1 MLKVYL
7 ELFVTPVFIL
17 ITINLVHIVLH
28 VYGSAYDMG
37 YAHGQLLKA
46 QIQDILPSFMNHV
59 EQEIEAYLKDLP
71 EEIRKLIAELGLSGA
86 LDLTHLLTE

>member
-1 MLKVYL
+1 
-7 ELFVTPVFIL
+7 
-17 ITINLVHIVLH
+17 
-28 VYGSAYDMG
+28 MG

-46 QIQDILPSFMNHV
+46 QIQDVVPSFMNHV

-71 EEIRKLIAELGLSGA
+71 KEIQKIIAELGLSGA